1 MKLRKKVLSR
11 WRPDGD
17 SDFWFDMV
25 VGGNLKPSQFLSGQE
40 LIDVNAAIEVLI
52 SFEIAIHNLHERESY
67 GQSNN

>member
-1 MKLRKKVLSR
+1 MKLRKKILSR

-40 LIDVNAAIEVLI
+40 LIDVSHAIETLI
-52 SFEIAIHNLHERESY
+52 SFEIALHNLQERESY
-67 GQSNN
+67 AKD